1 MKDETMHE
9 QKAPETADLRPDQ
22 QIVADLVPLSSRVL
36 DVGCGD
42 GLLLHHLEY
51 FKNAD
56 ARGIELSMEGVRAAV
71 QRGVSVIQG
80 NADEDLHDYPDYAFD
95 VVILSQTLQ
104 AMQRPDAVL
113 KNLTRIGRKA
123 IVSIPNFAYWRN
135 RLYLG
140 LKGRMPVNERLPY
153 EWWNT
158 PNIHFCTIRDLGVL
172 CQQLGLVVENGL
184 VLNGNSQ
191 LARGGVQGRWANL
204 LGAQAIFVI
213 SRA

>member
-113 KNLTRIGRKA
+113 KNLTRMSG
-123 IVSIPNFAYWRN
+123 
-135 RLYLG
+135 G
-140 LKGRMPVNERLPY
+140 
-153 EWWNT
+153 T
-158 PNIHFCTIRDLGVL
+158 PPIF
-172 CQQLGLVVENGL
+172 
-184 VLNGNSQ
+184 
-191 LARGGVQGRWANL
+191 
-204 LGAQAIFVI
+204 IFVPFVI
-213 SRA
+213 WVFYASNWDWLLKMGLC